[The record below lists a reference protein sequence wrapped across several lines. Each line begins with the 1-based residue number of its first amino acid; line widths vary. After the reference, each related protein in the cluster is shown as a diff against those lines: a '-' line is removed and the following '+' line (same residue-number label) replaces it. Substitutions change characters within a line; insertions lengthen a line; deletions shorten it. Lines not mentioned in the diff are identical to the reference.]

1 MRKMMD
7 RGGKGV
13 EFHNL
18 MEGCCSPEE
27 GAGGM
32 FGVLDPSWISVG
44 LPELYEDWVMVLK
57 R

>member
-1 MRKMMD
+1 MQKMMD

-32 FGVLDPSWISVG
+32 FGVLDPFFLSSS
-44 LPELYEDWVMVLK
+44 P
-57 R
+57 RC